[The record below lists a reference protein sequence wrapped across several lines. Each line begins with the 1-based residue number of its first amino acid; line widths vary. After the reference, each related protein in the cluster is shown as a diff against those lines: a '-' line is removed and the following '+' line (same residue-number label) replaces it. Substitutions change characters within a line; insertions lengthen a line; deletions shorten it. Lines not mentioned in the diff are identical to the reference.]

1 MAIADSDVTR
11 TTRFLSFVFAVAAC
25 LAIGIVAGVRTYR
38 AAADGTNIERAR
50 GAASDSDLHAVLPP
64 AANPTTA
71 PAAPTPERDDALT
84 RFGRMARE
92 RARAPDLRVFVESA
106 KRRPEDGGVAY
117 AIDTLVMCQGLSEL
131 ASSSAQLQREMAQEP
146 ADPLAARLN
155 ALERLTR
162 RCAGFTREELSR
174 APLQLWQSAATSDPL
189 LAWRA
194 RRLQATRDRDYGQ
207 LRQLAIELFQMGD
220 PLSLTSG
227 LASAVEVYEQGK
239 PVVYLDGRRFGGL
252 AAEDFWSA
260 VGLLECSFGVP
271 CDGSDIYVLRAC
283 ALEGACFSDRIELY
297 RQQMFRDAPATFEAI
312 LRVRDRLVDAI
323 RRGDIDAFKPPP
335 TGG

>member
-1 MAIADSDVTR
+1 MSR
-11 TTRFLSFVFAVAAC
+11 TTRFLSFVFAVAAS
-25 LAIGIVAGVRTYR
+25 LAIGIVAGVRMYR
-38 AAADGTNIERAR
+38 AAADGTDIERAR
-50 GAASDSDLHAVLPP
+50 GAASDSNLHAVLPP
-64 AANPTTA
+64 AANPTTI
-71 PAAPTPERDDALT
+71 PAAHVPERDDALT

-92 RARAPDLRVFVESA
+92 RAHARDLRVFVESA

-131 ASSSAQLQREMAQEP
+131 ATSAARRQREMAQGP
-146 ADPLAARLN
+146 ADLLAARLN
-155 ALERLTR
+155 ALERLTH

-174 APLQLWQSAATSDPL
+174 DPPELWKSAATSDPL
-189 LAWRA
+189 LAWRS
-194 RRLQATRDRDYGQ
+194 RRSQATRDRDYGQ
-207 LRQLAIELFQMGD
+207 RRQLAIELFEMRD
-220 PLSLTSG
+220 PLLLASG
-227 LASAVEVYEQGK
+227 LASVVGVYEQGK
-239 PVVYLDGRRFGGL
+239 AVVYLDGRRFGGL

-271 CDGSDIYVLRAC
+271 CDESDIYVLHAC

-335 TGG
+335 SGG